1 MTPRTFIRAAAATL
15 AALLLAGCGPE
26 PAPEPE
32 RPARR
37 PPEQACE
44 QARAELERQSRGAS
58 FLFEESGEAMIEH
71 ARWIRLSEAQRDALI
86 QPLATL
92 AACAAPQP
100 VREVEITVRSETGT
114 VILQRRIR
122 PSTDFRAP
130 RR

>member
-1 MTPRTFIRAAAATL
+1 MTSAKLARAAAAAF
-15 AALLLAGCGPE
+15 AALLLTACGSE

-44 QARAELERQSRGAS
+44 QARAELDRQSRGAS
-58 FLFEESGEAMIEH
+58 FLFEESGEAMVEQ
-71 ARWIRLSEAQRDALI
+71 ARWLRLSEAQRDALI

-92 AACAAPQP
+92 AACRSPQP
-100 VREVEITVRSETGT
+100 VREVEITIRSETGNL
-114 VILQRRIR
+114 ILQRRVR